1 MILERSWAS
10 EDELKSIEK
19 SIRSRIDEEVE

>member
-1 MILERSWAS
+1 MILDRKWAS

-19 SIRSRIDEEVE
+19 SIRTRIDEEVE